1 MMASCDMA
9 FRVVRSCQS
18 EAEDFVDESSAEED
32 EPKEDDSLEDE
43 DEDDE
48 DEEDPGFE
56 SPFLAPD
63 DLSPDVAFSL
73 SEDAAFLYSSL
84 RESVT

>member
-9 FRVVRSCQS
+9 FRVVRSCQL
-18 EAEDFVDESSAEED
+18 EAEDFVDESLAEED
-32 EPKEDDSLEDE
+32 EPEEDDSLGDE
-43 DEDDE
+43 DE
-48 DEEDPGFE
+48 DEEDEDFE

-84 RESVT
+84 RESVM